1 MRKEVMAR
9 YIDQTLEKIIL
20 EGKSLGEVFHKL
32 DERKDVASR
41 SNMRPETKVYIQQI
55 CDRRKTD
62 FMIIYGNPKFAG
74 LNLWKVHRLVKLRH
88 KLTIDIS
95 E

>member
-1 MRKEVMAR
+1 MRREVMTR
-9 YIDQTLEKIIL
+9 HIDQSLEKIIL

-32 DERKDVASR
+32 DERKEVAAR
-41 SNMRPETKVYIQQI
+41 SNMRPETKEYVKQI
-55 CDRRKTD
+55 CERRKMD
-62 FMIIYGNPKFAG
+62 FNIIYGNPKFAA

-88 KLTIDIS
+88 KLTGDVT